1 MSRPIRQ
8 TLIRAVL
15 ETTYGTPPA
24 FTAADA
30 LLVSDPSHRILR
42 SLVDREIWFPHL
54 GASEQ
59 LVAARVAEIKFS
71 VELAGSGTAGTA
83 PAWGKLLRGCGFAE
97 TIAAGNR
104 VEYNPVSDGFESLTF
119 QYFRAGVRY
128 FSRGARGTAKLMLPA
143 FGIPKIEFTF
153 LAFDTNAIADTLAGN
168 YNLSA
173 WRRPQAL
180 TDANAGDIRLGGT
193 FATGVVSGGTVLAS
207 RGLEIDIGNTVEH
220 MELLGGERISIN
232 GRTVTGKMSTALT
245 PADEVAW
252 RTEIN
257 SDANVSL
264 GFNWGTTAGNRGTI
278 WAPKVQRVDPQGEDY
293 KGDLLLATELRLQPS
308 AGNDDFILVMR

>member
-97 TIAAGNR
+97 TITAGNR

-173 WRRPQAL
+173 WRRPQVL
-180 TDANAGDIRLGGT
+180 TDANAGDIRMGGVMDLSTPVDHADPYTWAAVALAHLALGLVLVAVVAAILSRLAAGQGS
-193 FATGVVSGGTVLAS
+193 TGRAALALVSAGYLLTWEIGVQQVGAGWADALTDTAMVAAGGALGVLAWRRDGRRIAAVIAVAALVLLRGIRS
-207 RGLEIDIGNTVEH
+207 R
-220 MELLGGERISIN
+220 R
-232 GRTVTGKMSTALT
+232 
-245 PADEVAW
+245 
-252 RTEIN
+252 
-257 SDANVSL
+257 
-264 GFNWGTTAGNRGTI
+264 
-278 WAPKVQRVDPQGEDY
+278 
-293 KGDLLLATELRLQPS
+293 
-308 AGNDDFILVMR
+308 